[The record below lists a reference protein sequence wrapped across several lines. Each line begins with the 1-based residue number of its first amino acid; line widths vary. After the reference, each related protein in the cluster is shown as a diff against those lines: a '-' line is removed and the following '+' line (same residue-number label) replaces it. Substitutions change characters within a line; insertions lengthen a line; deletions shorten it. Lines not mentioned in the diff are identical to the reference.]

1 MKYSDR
7 LRGGVSMKCRTRAS
21 ARPCI
26 TTRTTLASG
35 FLRNRKALLPLSN
48 LAPQSPARL
57 DTKQQVLVAQPLLPF
72 AINSDEVA
80 GRVAPLLTLDQLLGR
95 REDGRG
101 HRFTPVRSDGL
112 RPDPRPGVWSYNGSR
127 GGSSRGGSLRES
139 SSFHSRLASSV
150 RRPRVDLA
158 GQKLRVLAER
168 RRRLG

>member
-72 AINSDEVA
+72 SIDSDEVA
-80 GRVAPLLTLDQLLGR
+80 GRVAPLLALDQLLGR
-95 REDGRG
+95 REDRRG
-101 HRFTPVRSDGL
+101 HRITPVRRNGL
-112 RPDPRPGVWSYNGSR
+112 HQDTELGV
-127 GGSSRGGSLRES
+127 
-139 SSFHSRLASSV
+139 
-150 RRPRVDLA
+150 
-158 GQKLRVLAER
+158 
-168 RRRLG
+168 